1 MAEKRS
7 VFGNVQAQ
15 RRTAAVF
22 LLVLVLLASFIFVQ
36 SRPVALPDE
45 VLSALRS
52 HVGEERW
59 ESTTLSS
66 SRSGQ
71 KYIIELTEDM
81 SDGRQFVYGYEVGP
95 DLVVH
100 ATGMTAGSSG
110 QNPLLLLL
118 SLFAAACLLGYAVYH
133 FAGKV
138 FSKKCPACGAVLK
151 WDELTLFG
159 GAIAKGGESLAPII
173 LTHTSCDECGYSK
186 KSVDSLKGH
195 RAGNINVATLVRPSQ
210 EAKLDKIHHDFLDSR
225 TMTHE
230 EWEKLLEK
238 FREDYEEET
247 PR

>member
-7 VFGNVQAQ
+7 VFGNVQTQ
-15 RRTAAVF
+15 RRTAVGF
-22 LLVLVLLASFIFVQ
+22 LLVLVLLAAYIFVQ
-36 SRPVALPDE
+36 SRPVALPGE

-52 HVGEERW
+52 HVAEERW

-71 KYIIELTEDM
+71 KYIVTLTEDTA
-81 SDGRQFVYGYEVGP
+81 DGRRFVYGYEVGP

-100 ATGMTAGSSG
+100 ETGMTAGSNR

-118 SLFAAACLLGYAVYH
+118 SLVAAASLLGYVAYH
-133 FAGKV
+133 FAAKV
-138 FSKKCPACGAVLK
+138 FSRKCPACGAVLK

-173 LTHTSCDECGYSK
+173 LTHASCDECGYSK

-195 RAGNINVATLVRPSQ
+195 RAGSINVTTLVRPSQ

-225 TMTHE
+225 TMTCE